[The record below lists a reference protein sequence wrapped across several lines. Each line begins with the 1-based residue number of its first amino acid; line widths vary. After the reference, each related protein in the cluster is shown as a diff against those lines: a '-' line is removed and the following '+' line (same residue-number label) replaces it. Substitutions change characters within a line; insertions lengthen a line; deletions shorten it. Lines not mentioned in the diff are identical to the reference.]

1 LQTIRYQDYT
11 VPQTRLRACMSKGQ
25 VHIWYY
31 TKSKFHGVKT
41 GQKMLSVWQCI
52 KTSHH
57 AFTIMSS
64 TICSQALV

>member
-11 VPQTRLRACMSKGQ
+11 VSQTRLRACMSKGQ

-41 GQKMLSVWQCI
+41 GQKMLTV
-52 KTSHH
+52 
-57 AFTIMSS
+57 
-64 TICSQALV
+64 